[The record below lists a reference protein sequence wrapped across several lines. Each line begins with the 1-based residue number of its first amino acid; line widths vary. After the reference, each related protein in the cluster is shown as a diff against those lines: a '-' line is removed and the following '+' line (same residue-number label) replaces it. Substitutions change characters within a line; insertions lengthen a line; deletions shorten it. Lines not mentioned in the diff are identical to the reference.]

1 MEMTISVCIAG
12 VTGWVGSVLSKAVHE
27 AEDMVL
33 SGAVSRSAQG
43 KTVGEVLGLDGA
55 DVVIA
60 GSVGEALK
68 GGCDVMVEFTKPEAA
83 KQNILQALDAGVHVV
98 VGTSGLSDED
108 YEEIR
113 QKAEEKNVGV
123 LAAGNF
129 ALTAVLLQ
137 KFARMAAALIPHW
150 EIIDYAGSGK
160 VDVPSGTA
168 LELANQLGQIR
179 ESRLDIPTDRHHGP
193 KETRG
198 ARLNGTQVHSVRLP
212 GYVLSTEAIFGM
224 PDQKLVIRHEAG
236 SSAMPYVDGAM
247 LAVRKVHTF
256 TGLRRGLDSV
266 MDI

>member
-1 MEMTISVCIAG
+1 MTIRVCIAG

-33 SGAVSRSAQG
+33 AGAVSRSAKG
-43 KTVGEVLGLDGA
+43 KTLGEVLELDGA
-55 DVVIA
+55 DVLIE
-60 GSVGEALK
+60 GSVGDALK
-68 GGCDVMVEFTKPEAA
+68 AGCDVMVEFTKPDAA

-113 QKAEEKNVGV
+113 IRAEENNVGV

-150 EIIDYAGSGK
+150 EIIDYAGAGK

-168 LELANQLGQIR
+168 MELASQLGRIR
-179 ESRLDIPTDRHHGP
+179 ASTLDIPTEELHGP

-198 ARLNGTQVHSVRLP
+198 ARLNGSQVHSVRLP
-212 GYVLSTEAIFGM
+212 GYVLSAEAIFGV

-247 LAVRKVHTF
+247 LAVRKVNTF
-256 TGLRRGLDSV
+256 KGLRRGLETI

>member
-1 MEMTISVCIAG
+1 MTIRVCIAG
-12 VTGWVGSVLSKAVHE
+12 VTGWAGSALTRAVHK

-43 KTVGEVLGLDGA
+43 KTVQEALGMDGA

-60 GSVGEALK
+60 GSVGEALNA
-68 GGCDVMVEFTKPEAA
+68 GCDVMVEFTKPDAA
-83 KQNILQALDAGVHVV
+83 KQNILRALDVGVPVV

-137 KFARMAAALIPHW
+137 KFAKMAAAVVPHW

-168 LELANQLGQIR
+168 LELANQLGRVR
-179 ESRLDIPTDRHHGP
+179 ESALDIPTERLHGP

-198 ARLNGTQVHSVRLP
+198 ARLNGSQVHSVRLP
-212 GYVLSTEAIFGM
+212 GYVLSVEAVFGM
-224 PDQKLVIRHEAG
+224 ADQKLVIRHEAG

-247 LAVRKVHTF
+247 LAIRKVNTF
-256 TGLRRGLDSV
+256 KGLRRGLDTI
-266 MDI
+266 MDD